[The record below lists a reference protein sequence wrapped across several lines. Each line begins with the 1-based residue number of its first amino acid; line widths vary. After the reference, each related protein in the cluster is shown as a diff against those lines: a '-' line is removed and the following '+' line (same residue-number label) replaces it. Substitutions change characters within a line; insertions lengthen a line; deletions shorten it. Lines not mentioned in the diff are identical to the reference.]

1 LESNIAE
8 PKGMEMPIHLS
19 PLALCLSIIL
29 VTTIAAAALAGFLLV
44 RMARKRGVRLR
55 DLVGPGGG

>member
-1 LESNIAE
+1 
-8 PKGMEMPIHLS
+8 MEMPVHLS
-19 PLALCLSIIL
+19 PLAWCLSIIL